1 MNINKDSRQ
10 TQRHVSLSHSH
21 THTHTQTQTQTQ
33 TQTGLSHTHTQTGL
47 SHTDRSLTMTGLSHS
62 HTETGLSLSHTHTQT
77 GLSHTDRSLTMTGL
91 SHTHTHTDR
100 SLTMTG
106 LSHTHT
112 HRQVS
117 HNDRVSLARCGNSCS
132 PVSPQSPGPGAP
144 CAHAPLSVRQ
154 SCVSLSLRLHTGP
167 LPPRWPAGRA
177 CVCVCVS
184 LSPPAAA
191 GSLAGLRGANPESP
205 RRRAVCRPRGTDPPS
220 PAPLDRDLRGPE
232 EHAAR
237 ADSPGGDLFS
247 TAGSPGLRAGKRL
260 SPQQAWSTLSESD
273 TLPAGKDIVH
283 EVDEVRQCCL
293 VRFEDN
299 SEFWVLRKDIHSF
312 SAALEGVCCVCEA
325 PPHKDPLF
333 NCRKCRHGYH
343 PQCHT
348 PAIEPEADSST
359 WVCRQCVF
367 AVATK
372 RGGAMKRG
380 RFARLMQAMKVRLPY
395 QLSALD
401 WDPQHLTNQQQCY
414 CYCAGPGEWN
424 LKMLQCRSCGQW
436 FHEAC
441 TQCLSKPLLYGDRFY
456 HFDCSVCTTGPEAVS
471 RLPMSWVD
479 LAHLVL
485 YHLSL
490 CCRRKYFDFE
500 REILSFA
507 NENWDSLL
515 LGPLSDTPKQDRSH
529 NLLNALTSHKD
540 RFVSGKEIKKK
551 KCLFGLQVRAPP
563 PLTSD
568 PSPLTP
574 DPPATI
580 SHKGLTTQT
589 RRRAS
594 LISSPSLCLLSSCV
608 SPVLMTVCLCSDWST
623 TTVSLICSLKPR
635 PQDVMSH
642 PAPLSQCY
650 QGYVGGA
657 SVYSFR
663 RPAEPLSACSPPK
676 RMFASCHPSS
686 CRGPPDT
693 GSLHHYSDEDPCQ
706 FQQEVLPLSRVPSQ
720 LPDQKQKQESCPPLL
735 LLPPPCPRGPGAALG
750 DGCGVRGEAVRILAR
765 RVIPDGTVQ
774 YLVEW
779 GNVRVC

>member
-1 MNINKDSRQ
+1 MS
-10 TQRHVSLSHSH
+10 
-21 THTHTQTQTQTQ
+21 
-33 TQTGLSHTHTQTGL
+33 
-47 SHTDRSLTMTGLSHS
+47 DR
-62 HTETGLSLSHTHTQT
+62 
-77 GLSHTDRSLTMTGL
+77 
-91 SHTHTHTDR
+91 
-100 SLTMTG
+100 
-106 LSHTHT
+106 
-112 HRQVS
+112 
-117 HNDRVSLARCGNSCS
+117 
-132 PVSPQSPGPGAP
+132 
-144 CAHAPLSVRQ
+144 
-154 SCVSLSLRLHTGP
+154 
-167 LPPRWPAGRA
+167 
-177 CVCVCVS
+177 
-184 LSPPAAA
+184 
-191 GSLAGLRGANPESP
+191 P
-205 RRRAVCRPRGTDPPS
+205 RRTDPP
-220 PAPLDRDLRGPE
+220 
-232 EHAAR
+232 AR
-237 ADSPGGDLFS
+237 QIAGMSSLGEGDDVLARWS
-247 TAGSPGLRAGKRL
+247 DGLLYLGNVKR
-260 SPQQAWSTLSESD
+260 
-273 TLPAGKDIVH
+273 
-283 EVDEVRQCCL
+283 VDEVRQCCL

-574 DPPATI
+574 DPPAII

-589 RRRAS
+589 RR
-594 LISSPSLCLLSSCV
+594 SPLS
-608 SPVLMTVCLCSDWST
+608 VLSQRKSADPDSRKSRRRLQDSQ
-623 TTVSLICSLKPR
+623 PR